1 MRRYPRTAD
10 DVDSDEEAEFL
21 RMEYGSS
28 PTPDDAAMSST
39 VATVVVPSR
48 ADASPA
54 LESVPKEL
62 SPAADGANEG
72 MHCTKCTGER
82 KRGPHTCS
90 KKRNAPAVTQTDGA
104 RASRQ
109 RSSSTAPLLALDSA
123 PASADSAQASAAN
136 QVEMTGSIGM
146 GDNRSGAAVDMDVSS
161 PSDQVRARCC
171 SAETESTPGT

>member
-10 DVDSDEEAEFL
+10 DVDSDEEAEFRRL
-21 RMEYGSS
+21 EYGSS

-39 VATVVVPSR
+39 LATVVVPSR

-62 SPAADGANEG
+62 SPATDGANEG

-123 PASADSAQASAAN
+123 PARRKAGDRRFIRLCVCYSSRRRAVTGREGPTDRAPTYIRAMVVSAKTAHCRQ
-136 QVEMTGSIGM
+136 
-146 GDNRSGAAVDMDVSS
+146 
-161 PSDQVRARCC
+161 
-171 SAETESTPGT
+171 